1 MYIYI
6 LEHNPWIESTAPKPV
21 TSPTPTPLPHP
32 TPMDIDANND
42 IGIIHINNYKFLIYI
57 DIRIAPPL
65 PRRAVICLP

>member
-42 IGIIHINNYKFLIYI
+42 IGIIHINNYKFKYILI
-57 DIRIAPPL
+57 
-65 PRRAVICLP
+65 